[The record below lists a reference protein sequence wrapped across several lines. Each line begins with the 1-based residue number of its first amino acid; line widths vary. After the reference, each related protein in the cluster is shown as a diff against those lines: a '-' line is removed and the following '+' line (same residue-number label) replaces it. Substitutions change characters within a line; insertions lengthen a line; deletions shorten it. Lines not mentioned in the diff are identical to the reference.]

1 MNIISFVGIDLP
13 IRDAYGVAHYE
24 VDGSDLP
31 HSYVTLKVY
40 ETGEHFRRTVVA
52 RVRAPAAD

>member
-1 MNIISFVGIDLP
+1 MNIVSFLGIDLP

-31 HSYVTLKVY
+31 HSYISLRVY
-40 ETGEHFRRTVVA
+40 ETGEHFRRTVTA
-52 RVRAPAAD
+52 RVQTAD